1 MANDETGA
9 ARTRTGFLRIAGAL
23 ACASLVAC
31 GGGGGAPEV
40 AVDPAPDVARDLDL
54 ATLAYSP
61 GQRTP
66 DGFHSEPVRYPD
78 RSEFRFH
85 VKSDDLGVVAPIA
98 FEVCT
103 DDFAEALQWSEAG
116 ADARAFD
123 TTLTGNAETGWYFE
137 FDRAVVDT
145 APAVVINR
153 VFKCAA
159 LDRAG
164 LAPNGYAGQLTMR
177 PLGGD
182 ALRFVAE
189 YFWYFSV
196 YNNALHAVFES
207 VPGTEGGALVHDIRR
222 VEVRTGS
229 GAVAGCDRVEV
240 WTWRWTADALTGAL
254 TSEQRFERA
263 FDARSENGT
272 VRLCRD

>member
-1 MANDETGA
+1 MAKDETGA
-9 ARTRTGFLRIAGAL
+9 ARSRTGLARISAAL
-23 ACASLVAC
+23 ACTALVAC

-40 AVDPAPDVARDLDL
+40 AAEPAPDLARDLEL
-54 ATLAYSP
+54 AELAYSP
-61 GQRTP
+61 DRRTP
-66 DGFHSEPVRYPD
+66 DGFHAEPVRYPD

-85 VKSDDLGVVAPIA
+85 VKSDDLGLVAPVA

-103 DDFAEALQWSEAG
+103 DDFAEALQWSQAG
-116 ADARAFD
+116 ADAREFD
-123 TTLTGNAETGWYFE
+123 TMLTGNAETGWYFE
-137 FDRAVVDT
+137 FDRAVVDAT
-145 APAVVINR
+145 PAVVINR

-164 LAPNGYAGQLTMR
+164 LAPDGYAGQLTMR
-177 PLGGD
+177 PLDAD

-207 VPGTEGGALVHDIRR
+207 APVAGALVHDLRR

-240 WTWRWTADALTGAL
+240 WTWRWTADAATGAL

-263 FDARSENGT
+263 FDARRENGA